1 MVKTWNAGAQF
12 SALCVFISTQIIK
25 EEQRIE
31 LSSVLEDFI
40 LSIVDKDTGTFYKGV
55 KPDDI
60 EIINGAMKI
69 ITGLDWI
76 KIDIPFPQKLLD
88 TFLKIEPFDD
98 GCDLVD
104 IVYVIYMCSR
114 SSDYKNDE
122 IKNYFENILYK
133 IEEHYFP
140 DLGGF
145 SYFVNRSQ
153 THYYGVNIAKG
164 FNEPDIHGTL
174 LLVWAI
180 SIISQVLDLP
190 TSNWKTLSP
199 NFELILFRVV
209 LIFLIVTFQVFYI
222 PFFFEKK

>member
-1 MVKTWNAGAQF
+1 M
-12 SALCVFISTQIIK
+12 
-25 EEQRIE
+25 
-31 LSSVLEDFI
+31 
-40 LSIVDKDTGTFYKGV
+40 
-55 KPDDI
+55 
-60 EIINGAMKI
+60 
-69 ITGLDWI
+69 
-76 KIDIPFPQKLLD
+76 
-88 TFLKIEPFDD
+88 KIEPFDD

-104 IVYVIYMCSR
+104 IVYVIYMCS
-114 SSDYKNDE
+114 SVTDYKNDE

-190 TSNWKTLSP
+190 TSNWKTLKP
-199 NFELILFRVV
+199 
-209 LIFLIVTFQVFYI
+209 
-222 PFFFEKK
+222 